1 MRGGCGA
8 GVLLCCL
15 FSVPVL
21 HGFYLPGNA
30 PNAYDDGALVPIQV
44 NKMTSARTQV
54 PYGYYSLDFCKP
66 EKLVTSGENLG
77 QILKGDLIQNTLYD
91 VRMKLEDQCHTL
103 CVKKLTE
110 ESLKAFK
117 GMINDEYHVNLL
129 ADDLPAALRLRDG
142 LLAGPNGSIGAKSA
156 AKLFAHATSDIG
168 AVSVVVGG
176 YPVGVREVV
185 DRSDGLKAVRYYL
198 INHLDLYIKYHN
210 TDEGARVVGFEV
222 EPKSMAHRISLPTFG
237 TDNATADCLGVN
249 SPLDLQAMNPGDRV
263 AFTYSVFFEE
273 SPIEWATRWDGYL
286 NATTTSAQIHWFSIV
301 NAFVV
306 VMMLSAV
313 VATIMLRTLLRD
325 IARYNSLDDI
335 EDAQEESGWKL
346 CHGDVFRRP
355 GFSKL
360 LATCAGTGVQVL
372 IMVVLTLTFA
382 LLGLLSPAN
391 RGALLQAMLL
401 LFAFMGGPA
410 GYVSARF
417 NKLFQGPET
426 HRSFIVT
433 LWTAFQYTGICF
445 TTFLCINALL
455 WLKGSSG
462 AVPFRSLFVLV
473 LLWIGVSVP
482 LVFVGAYMG
491 YRKPC
496 ISLPVRT
503 NQIPRQI
510 PATPFFLRPAAML
523 ITGGILPFGAVFSEL
538 SFIMTSV
545 WQHRFYYL
553 FGFLTLVVIILLIT
567 CAETSIVFTYFQLA
581 AEDYRWWWRSYWVS
595 AFSAV
600 YYFLFSVLYFFD
612 SLEISSFTSIILYF
626 GYNALVAYTFFL
638 LTGAV
643 GFISTFWFVRE
654 IYGAVKV
661 D

>member
-1 MRGGCGA
+1 MKSVRVCGQL
-8 GVLLCCL
+8 LLC
-15 FSVPVL
+15 SVWWAR
-21 HGFYLPGNA
+21 GFYLPGNA
-30 PNAYDDGALVPIQV
+30 PNAYESGAAVPIQV

-66 EKLVTSGENLG
+66 ETLVTSGENLG
-77 QILKGDLIQNTLYD
+77 QILKGDLIQNTPYD
-91 VRMKLEDQCHTL
+91 VHMKVEDTCHTL
-103 CVKKLTE
+103 CVKTATE

-117 GMINDEYHVNLL
+117 GMINDEYRVNLL
-129 ADDLPAALRLRDG
+129 ADDLPAATRLLNG
-142 LLAGPNGSIGAKSA
+142 GTGFGTGALALGG
-156 AKLFAHATSDIG
+156 
-168 AVSVVVGG
+168 VSLVVGG

-185 DRSDGLKAVRYYL
+185 DRAAGAKATQHYYL
-198 INHLDLYIKYHN
+198 ANHLDFHLKYHD
-210 TDEGARVVGFEV
+210 TPEGARVVGFEV
-222 EPKSMAHRISLPTFG
+222 EPRSVSHKLSVGSADVVTAECTNTSSL
-237 TDNATADCLGVN
+237 
-249 SPLDLQAMNPGDRV
+249 PLDLQMLKPGDKIGY
-263 AFTYSVFFEE
+263 TYSVFFEA
-273 SPIEWATRWDGYL
+273 SPVEWATRWDAYL
-286 NATTTSAQIHWFSIV
+286 SATTSTAQIHWFSIV

-306 VMMLSAV
+306 VLMLSAV

-355 GFSKL
+355 NFSKL

-372 IMVVLTLTFA
+372 IMACLTLTFA

-426 HRSFIVT
+426 HRSFVVT

-445 TTFLCINALL
+445 TTFLCINTLL
-455 WLKGSSG
+455 WAKGSSG
-462 AVPFRSLFVLV
+462 AVPFKYLFVLV
-473 LLWIGVSVP
+473 LLWLGVSVP
-482 LVFVGAYMG
+482 LVFIGAYMG

-496 ISLPVRT
+496 IELPVRT

-510 PATPFFLRPAAML
+510 PTMPFFLKPLAMMV
-523 ITGGILPFGAVFSEL
+523 TGGVLPFGAVFSEL

-545 WQHRFYYL
+545 WQHKFYYL
-553 FGFLTLVVIILLIT
+553 FGFLTLVVLILLVT

-595 AFSAV
+595 AFAAV

-612 SLEISSFTSIILYF
+612 SLEITSFTSTILYF

-643 GFISTFWFVRE
+643 GFISTFWFVRA

>member
-1 MRGGCGA
+1 MWSA
-8 GVLLCCL
+8 
-15 FSVPVL
+15 SVAVVGISL
-21 HGFYLPGNA
+21 SICSARAFYLPGNA
-30 PNAYDDGALVPIQV
+30 PNAYDNGAAVPIQV

-66 EKLVTSGENLG
+66 EKLVTSSENLG
-77 QILKGDLIQNTLYD
+77 QILKGDLIQNTPYE
-91 VRMKLEDQCHTL
+91 VHMKVEDTCHTL
-103 CVKKLTE
+103 CVKTATE

-129 ADDLPAALRLRDG
+129 ADDLPAALRVRGGALWSS
-142 LLAGPNGSIGAKSA
+142 LSEAESMMSQIVAPNTSTSIG
-156 AKLFAHATSDIG
+156 LI
-168 AVSVVVGG
+168 VGG
-176 YPVGVREVV
+176 YPVGVKESV
-185 DRSDGLKAVRYYL
+185 DHLSGTKNAHYYL
-198 INHLDLYIKYHN
+198 INHVDLHVKYHD
-210 TDEGARVVGFEV
+210 TLEGARVVGFEV
-222 EPKSMAHRISLPTFG
+222 EPRSIAHKLSIPSGNP
-237 TDNATADCLGVN
+237 AAITAECTN
-249 SPLDLQAMNPGDRV
+249 STALLDLSTLRPGDKI
-263 AFTYSVFFEE
+263 AYTYSVFFEA
-273 SPIEWATRWDGYL
+273 SPIEWATRWDAYL
-286 NATTTSAQIHWFSIV
+286 NATASTAQIHWFSIV

-313 VATIMLRTLLRD
+313 VGTIMLRTLLRD

-355 GFSKL
+355 NFSKL

-372 IMVVLTLTFA
+372 IMVFLTLSFA

-426 HRSFIVT
+426 YRSFVVT

-445 TTFLCINALL
+445 TTFLFINALL
-455 WLKGSSG
+455 WAKGSSG
-462 AVPFRSLFVLV
+462 AVPFKYLFVLV
-473 LLWIGVSVP
+473 LLWLGVSVP
-482 LVFVGAYMG
+482 LVFIGAYMG

-510 PATPFFLRPAAML
+510 PPMPFFLRRFAMMV
-523 ITGGILPFGAVFSEL
+523 TGGVLPFGAVFSEL

-545 WQHRFYYL
+545 WHHKFYYL
-553 FGFLTLVVIILLIT
+553 FGFLTLVMIILVIT

-612 SLEISSFTSIILYF
+612 SLEISSFTSTILYF

-638 LTGAV
+638 LTGAI
-643 GFISTFWFVRE
+643 GFISTFWFVRA